1 MEKITEYARS
11 NCDQSEK
18 KVLEARKL
26 YELKGYDEY
35 FICFDDYVEIGG
47 RTWVKAFD
55 VTQFYKCEKTAESVK
70 RVKEKFHYE
79 SEKLVYGISG
89 KVRYI
94 NLESIETIRE
104 ICLEDGVN
112 G

>member
-1 MEKITEYARS
+1 ME
-11 NCDQSEK
+11 SEK

-35 FICFDDYVEIGG
+35 FIYFDDYVEIGG

-55 VTQFYKCEKTAESVK
+55 VTQFYKCEKTAESIK
-70 RVKEKFHYE
+70 RAREKFYCE
-79 SEKLVYGISG
+79 SEKFVYGISG
-89 KVRYI
+89 KVHYI
-94 NLESIETIRE
+94 NLESIESIRE